1 MAVMTHTLKSIAAVS
16 ALALVATAGVT
27 HAADFTP
34 KQKGTFIVA
43 ARVTTV
49 APDESGD
56 IKTAAG
62 VDSGL
67 NVDVNNSTVPT
78 LGFTYFFTDHVAVEG
93 ILGTSKHQ
101 IKAVGP
107 STDVEV
113 HETWVLPPVVTL
125 QYHFNPAGKVSPYVG
140 AGVNYM
146 DWYGGKDQ
154 NGFKVRL
161 KSGAGT
167 ALQAGVDVALQ
178 GPWSLNLDVKKVFY
192 KTDAKIND
200 GALVSKVKLD
210 PVVASVGIAYRF

>member
-1 MAVMTHTLKSIAAVS
+1 MTRNLKLFAAVG
-16 ALALVATAGVT
+16 ALALVAAAGVT
-27 HAADFTP
+27 HAADYTP

-62 VDSGL
+62 ADSGL
-67 NVDVNNSTVPT
+67 DVDVNNSTVPT
-78 LGFTYFFTDHVAVEG
+78 LGFSYFFTDHIAVEG

-107 STDVEV
+107 DTDVEV

-125 QYHFNPAGKVSPYVG
+125 QYHFNPAGKVSPYLGV
-140 AGVNYM
+140 GVNYM

-167 ALQAGVDVALQ
+167 ALQAGVDIALK

-192 KTDAKIND
+192 STDAKIND
-200 GALVSKVKLD
+200 GALVSKVTLD
-210 PVVASVGIAYRF
+210 PLVASAGIAYRF

>member
-1 MAVMTHTLKSIAAVS
+1 MAVMTHILKTLAGLGIL
-16 ALALVATAGVT
+16 ALAAGAGAG
-27 HAADFTP
+27 HAADFKP
-34 KQKGTFIVA
+34 KQKGTIIVA
-43 ARVTTV
+43 ARITTV

-78 LGFTYFFTDHVAVEG
+78 LGFSYFFTDHIAVEG

-146 DWYGGKDQ
+146 NWYGGKDQ

-161 KSGAGT
+161 KSGLGT
-167 ALQAGVDVALQ
+167 AVQAGVDVALK

-192 KTDAKIND
+192 NTDARIND
-200 GALVSKVKLD
+200 GALVSKVDLD
-210 PVVASVGIAYRF
+210 PIVASAGIAYRF

>member
-1 MAVMTHTLKSIAAVS
+1 MTCNLKLIAAMG
-16 ALALVATAGVT
+16 ALALIASAGAS
-27 HAADFTP
+27 HAADFKP
-34 KQKGTFIVA
+34 KQKGTFILT

-62 VDSGL
+62 ADSGL
-67 NVDVNNSTVPT
+67 DVDVDNSTVPT
-78 LGFTYFFTDHVAVEG
+78 LGFSYFFTDHIAVEG

-107 STDVEV
+107 GTDVEV
-113 HETWVLPPVVTL
+113 HNTWVLPPVVTL
-125 QYHFNPAGKVSPYVG
+125 QYHFNPAGKASPYVG

-167 ALQAGVDVALQ
+167 ALQAGVDIALK
-178 GPWSLNLDVKKVFY
+178 GPWALNLDVKKVFY
-192 KTDAKIND
+192 STDAKIND
-200 GALVSKVKLD
+200 GALVSKVTLD
-210 PVVASVGIAYRF
+210 PLVASAGIAYRF